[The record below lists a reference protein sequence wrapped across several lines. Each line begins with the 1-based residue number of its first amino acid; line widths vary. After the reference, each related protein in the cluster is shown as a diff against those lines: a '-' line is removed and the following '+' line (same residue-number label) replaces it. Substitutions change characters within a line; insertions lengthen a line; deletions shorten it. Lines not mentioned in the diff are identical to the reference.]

1 MRFVPSL
8 PPVYTGPVSREV
20 KGLVGVRAVR
30 PVRAHGE
37 TTVTIN
43 PHKPHEIQQAE
54 QHERREHGE
63 EERRKECRRVSHQ
76 AVLVEMRSGMDPRR
90 HNLREDDIVEHID
103 IEV

>member
-1 MRFVPSL
+1 MRFVSSL
-8 PPVYTGPVSREV
+8 LPVYTGPASRDV
-20 KGLVGVRAVR
+20 KGVVGVRAVR

-37 TTVTIN
+37 TKVTIN
-43 PHKPHEIQQAE
+43 PHKPHEIQPVA

-76 AVLVEMRSGMDPRR
+76 AVLVEMRSGIDRRR